1 MSRTLETR
9 IEQLEQRERPFVTM
23 DDGER
28 AERVN
33 AVLSDPDHPQRQRIV
48 AILDAAHR
56 RKMAR
61 MLS

>member
-1 MSRTLETR
+1 MSDLQRR
-9 IEQLEQRERPFVTM
+9 IEKLEQQARPLVTM